1 MSQEVKTYKKKY
13 SSKKYSKYSFKK
25 SYSSSSSFKSKSQY
39 YKKKKP
45 SYKSYYSSYNYNE
58 DCNKENDANYYNTEQ
73 YNEDSF
79 DEYETIT
86 YKKNYLNQK
95 TLNQYKEEKKL
106 SYDQMETSTSCKS
119 TNSSIAYNDET
130 SSTQPSSPISKE
142 DGLNLAQKKKLRNK
156 FDIPEPKHRN
166 SLNLNTKCNLN
177 LLSLKENTIV
187 LSIKVKVSA
196 NETATFQLRKY
207 DDLFITVKLFCEI
220 NHIKEELIKPIIIKS
235 LQALNQIYTVM
246 NTPLSDGDIS
256 QLKLIKSNM

>member
-13 SSKKYSKYSFKK
+13 SSKKYSKYSSKK
-25 SYSSSSSFKSKSQY
+25 SYSSSFSFKSKNQY
-39 YKKKKP
+39 YEKKKTA
-45 SYKSYYSSYNYNE
+45 YKSYYSSYNYNE
-58 DCNKENDANYYNTEQ
+58 DYNKENDANYYNTEQ
-73 YNEDSF
+73 YNEDSY
-79 DEYETIT
+79 DEYETIK

-95 TLNQYKEEKKL
+95 TLNHYKEEKKL

-142 DGLNLAQKKKLRNK
+142 DSMNLAQKKKLRNK

-166 SLNLNTKCNLN
+166 SLTLNTKSNLN
-177 LLSLKENTIV
+177 LLSLKENTII

-235 LQALNQIYTVM
+235 LQALNQIYTAM
-246 NTPLSDGDIS
+246 NTPLSDEDIY